1 MLWQPVY
8 IGLGSNLGDS
18 AAMIERAIAALHRP
32 LDLRLLARSSLYRS
46 RPFGPVE
53 QADFVNAVAAFLTTR
68 SAQTLGEDL
77 RAIESALGRK
87 DRQLRWGPREIDLD
101 LLVFGSQRL
110 SDPRLTVPHPGISE
124 RDFVLY
130 PLNEIAPQLAIPG
143 LGRVSRLAACVE
155 DRGTRPL
162 L

>member
-18 AAMIERAIAALHRP
+18 AAMLERAIVALQE
-32 LDLRLLARSSLYRS
+32 LAELRLQARSALYRS

-53 QADFVNAVAAFLTTR
+53 QGDFVNAVAAFLTTLT
-68 SAQTLGEDL
+68 APQLGAALQQLEQ
-77 RAIESALGRK
+77 RLGR
-87 DRQLRWGPREIDLD
+87 RARELRWGPREIDLD
-101 LLVFGSQRL
+101 LLVYGTLRL
-110 SDPRLTVPHPGISE
+110 RDPQLTVPHPGISQ

-130 PLNEIAPQLAIPG
+130 PLNEIAPQLFVPG
-143 LGRVSRLAACVE
+143 LGRVCQLAAQVE

-162 L
+162 P